1 MSYDTEH
8 GGRAV
13 PTLVQCCQRGFTR
26 LGEGLRK
33 DLILPV
39 LNSCTAET
47 LWQLEEEDPV
57 RLPTP
62 SRYIWKRL
70 CCKQYPLLVR
80 DTDED
85 EPECGSWKEEFARCQ
100 EEDANKLEKA
110 AARLREKRQLDEEQ
124 RKASSIKITDRLPP
138 AAKRARWG
146 ASAPKTLFQKTR
158 THAANMQK
166 GVFSA
171 LMTRPAFQ
179 QRTLVSHAVSARP
192 PPPLTSTS
200 AASGSR
206 VTVRAV
212 AVPRNPPKVNRA
224 PSAPSKVAG
233 PSKPALAVSR
243 SMDVDPSTPV
253 ASATSPPEVPSSPPD
268 GRSPP
273 PRPVGKKN
281 PASVLFMPKNRAY
294 SQLPARGVRSK
305 S

>member
-1 MSYDTEH
+1 M
-8 GGRAV
+8 AAA
-13 PTLVQCCQRGFTR
+13 F
-26 LGEGLRK
+26 
-33 DLILPV
+33 
-39 LNSCTAET
+39 
-47 LWQLEEEDPV
+47 
-57 RLPTP
+57 
-62 SRYIWKRL
+62 
-70 CCKQYPLLVR
+70 PLSSSVVN
-80 DTDED
+80 
-85 EPECGSWKEEFARCQ
+85 ARCK

-146 ASAPKTLFQKTR
+146 VSAPKTLFQKTR
-158 THAANMQK
+158 TQAVNMQK
-166 GVFSA
+166 GVFSTR
-171 LMTRPAFQ
+171 MTRPAFQ

-212 AVPRNPPKVNRA
+212 AVPRNNPPKVNRA

-233 PSKPALAVSR
+233 PSKPTPTVSR
-243 SMDVDPSTPV
+243 SMDVDPSTSV
-253 ASATSPPEVPSSPPD
+253 ASAASPPQVPASLPD

-273 PRPVGKKN
+273 PRPVGKKD
-281 PASVLFMPKNRAY
+281 PASALFMPKHRAY
-294 SQLPARGVRSK
+294 SQLQARGVRSK